1 MVEAVI
7 YFDSFE
13 PGAKRRTAFESLEPK
28 ESLYE
33 DFLGQILV
41 VFFVA
46 SEVATVGQ
54 DSSLVALDELF
65 EGTQVAFGRFEG
77 SLKQVVVWIFQV
89 IRYWLVYGRR
99 VGRLSISQQGDH
111 WQSKKSHRG
120 WHKNLFEEM

>member
-13 PGAKRRTAFESLEPK
+13 PGAKRRTALESLEPK
-28 ESLYE
+28 ESLDE

-111 WQSKKSHRG
+111 WAVEKVTSGMAQKS
-120 WHKNLFEEM
+120 F